1 MRLEELKKGFWGYQK
16 DAVFQYIT
24 QQEEIFTQKLAE
36 KDALLERTD
45 RQAQARIRELEQEN
59 RTLKEEL
66 ARLRE
71 QQDQI
76 SQAILDARASAEA
89 LKAET
94 RAQEESAREKLRQA
108 LEQDLAELAS
118 YRDRVTDLRKAIRTT
133 LEGLE
138 QQAEKIEQQAEELYE
153 TAPKGNLTLFQ

>member
-24 QQEEIFTQKLAE
+24 QQEEAFTQKMTE

-45 RQAQARIRELEQEN
+45 RQAQANIRELEQEN

-94 RAQEESAREKLRQA
+94 RAQEESAREKIRQA
-108 LEQDLAELAS
+108 LEQDLAELTR
-118 YRDRVTDLRKAIRTT
+118 YREKAADLRKAVRAAM
-133 LEGLE
+133 EGLE
-138 QQAEKIEQQAEELYE
+138 QQAEKMERETEELYE
-153 TAPKGNLTLFQ
+153 AAPKGNLTLFQ

>member
-1 MRLEELKKGFWGYQK
+1 MRLEELKQGFWGYQK

-24 QQEEIFTQKLAE
+24 QQEEAFTQKMTE